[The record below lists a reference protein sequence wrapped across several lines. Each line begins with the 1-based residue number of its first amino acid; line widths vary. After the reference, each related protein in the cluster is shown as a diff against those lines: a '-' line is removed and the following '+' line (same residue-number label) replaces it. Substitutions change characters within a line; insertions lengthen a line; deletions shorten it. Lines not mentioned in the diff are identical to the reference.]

1 MSAVVCGK
9 RSSSI
14 FEELLHSTP
23 PPASKRARCASS
35 PTASLRVSPSR
46 ASPSFDHC
54 DGERIAAY
62 LARLRSL
69 FPEMDQQRFK
79 KVLGRSPRRS
89 GEARRGSSAS
99 LNFQAARFK
108 EAPLGRSPEP
118 RRWALRASA
127 WVKLGDRTRILG
139 LVRSPV
145 LLEHAL
151 EASGNDLDSTIK
163 SLNELRLESADFN
176 LVSGVS
182 KPENGNEMN
191 AQLPTEGTVKENGVD
206 AAGIDILPTD
216 GSEWVELFVREMMNA
231 SDVDDART
239 RVSRVLEFLEKSIM
253 ARADGE
259 ALRNLHKENMM
270 LKEQVEVLVRE
281 NTVLKRAVAIQHDR
295 QKEYEERSQELQHL
309 KQLVSQYQEQVRTLE
324 INNYALTVHLRQ
336 AQQSS
341 SIPGRFNPD
350 VF

>member
-54 DGERIAAY
+54 DGEGIAAY

-69 FPEMDQQRFK
+69 FPEMDQQ
-79 KVLGRSPRRS
+79 
-89 GEARRGSSAS
+89 
-99 LNFQAARFK
+99 
-108 EAPLGRSPEP
+108 
-118 RRWALRASA
+118 
-127 WVKLGDRTRILG
+127 
-139 LVRSPV
+139 
-145 LLEHAL
+145 LLERAL

-163 SLNELRLESADFN
+163 SLNDLRLESADFN
-176 LVSGVS
+176 LVSGVR

-270 LKEQVEVLVRE
+270 LKEQVEVLIRE
-281 NTVLKRAVAIQHDR
+281 NTVLKHAVAIQHHR

>member
-69 FPEMDQQRFK
+69 FPEMDQQ
-79 KVLGRSPRRS
+79 
-89 GEARRGSSAS
+89 
-99 LNFQAARFK
+99 
-108 EAPLGRSPEP
+108 
-118 RRWALRASA
+118 
-127 WVKLGDRTRILG
+127 
-139 LVRSPV
+139 

-163 SLNELRLESADFN
+163 SLNDLRLESADFN
-176 LVSGVS
+176 LVSGVR

-191 AQLPTEGTVKENGVD
+191 AQLPTEVKENGVD
-206 AAGIDILPTD
+206 AAGIDVLPTD

-281 NTVLKRAVAIQHDR
+281 NTVLKHAVAIQHHR